1 MQDFDRYVKNHLTR
15 IESKLVRGF
24 EELGINID
32 KDPEWLSVDDDA
44 GVVYVTTLGRSM
56 MVIIADMQ
64 RKGASREG
72 YPYEI
77 VFNGEAVG
85 TIIYSANHSR

>member
-1 MQDFDRYVKNHLTR
+1 MQNFDRYVKNHLTR
-15 IESKLVRGF
+15 LECKLVRGF

-32 KDPEWLSVDDDA
+32 KDPEWLSVDNDA
-44 GVVYVTTLGRSM
+44 GVVYVTTLGRSL
-56 MVIIADMQ
+56 MVMLTDMQ

-77 VFNGEAVG
+77 VFNGGRVG
-85 TIIYSANHSR
+85 TIIYSAINNR

>member
-1 MQDFDRYVKNHLTR
+1 MKDFDRNLKTHLIR
-15 IESKLVRGF
+15 LESKLVRGF

-32 KDPEWLSVDDDA
+32 KDPDWMSVDDDA
-44 GVVYVTTLGRSM
+44 GVVYVTTLGRSL
-56 MVIIADMQ
+56 MVMLADMK

-77 VFNGEAVG
+77 VFNDCKVG
-85 TIIYSANHSR
+85 TIIYSESGNR